1 MYATPTIKNLTTDNW
16 FCKKDLRIPRL
27 RYFCH
32 DGVVSVLF
40 HSNPAIHL
48 ASCQSGRRCGYHKCL
63 FCCLDVS
70 QTPQTTWLT
79 LNSSSPNLSSVQ
91 PGFFIST
98 QFPPLSSSTYQVSLM
113 SPPNISLDHLLSI
126 FSNPTYSKLPS
137 TFQPDLQLLH
147 LPPSNPCFTTSFSA
161 FLKV

>member
-1 MYATPTIKNLTTDNW
+1 MDATTTIKNLTTDNC

-40 HSNPAIHL
+40 APFKISNPFSLLSVRLKLRYQIGLLWRLPDASNPAARPELI
-48 ASCQSGRRCGYHKCL
+48 
-63 FCCLDVS
+63 
-70 QTPQTTWLT
+70 T
-79 LNSSSPNLSSVQ
+79 LPKRSPSWVFYLKEHN
-91 PGFFIST
+91 F
-98 QFPPLSSSTYQVSLM
+98 PLSSSTYQVSLM

-126 FSNPTYSKLPS
+126 FSNPIYSKLPS
-137 TFQPDLQLLH
+137 TSQPDLQLLH